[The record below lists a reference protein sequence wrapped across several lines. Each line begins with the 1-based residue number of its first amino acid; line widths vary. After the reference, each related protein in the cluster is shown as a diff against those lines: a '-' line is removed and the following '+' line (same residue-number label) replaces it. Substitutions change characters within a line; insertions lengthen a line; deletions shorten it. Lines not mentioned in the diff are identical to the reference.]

1 MVTKT
6 KTNTTINSCTPKTCT
21 CEELWSVSQQFCLER
36 MSEEVSSNTY
46 NLLDSYSVRAR
57 RIAGT
62 YARLYLEIER
72 DGNRKIGDSSKKGRF
87 YWMALGAFASK
98 TVACTLEHW
107 TLTVTKHGFVVT
119 ASDWFGQGN
128 FWLFQDIA
136 GWHHY
141 YSKFGSAVFFNC
153 IDKRN
158 TNTLVPQIKSALNK
172 ADWATDS
179 LPKINN
185 LKSNNY
191 IKKGFDEVKKFE
203 ELPSSNKVKSQ
214 RAQAQY
220 QNVLI
225 IAQHEQGKVLQPLIY
240 EQWRHTLEVDAMG
253 LAGPF
258 APAVQLIFSSS
269 CSIPQVLATG
279 ITPQRPKTVDDPN
292 YVDKYVS
299 RPDSNIVL
307 YNYKSRMKWI
317 NKAAEKFHG
326 LMQKEEQ
333 YMLDQLQT
341 MAGWYDDPDKFY
353 PFN

>member
-1 MVTKT
+1 MVTKA

-46 NLLDSYSVRAR
+46 DFVDSYSVRAR

-62 YARLYLEIER
+62 YARFYLETEKN
-72 DGNRKIGDSSKKGRF
+72 GSTSKKGRF

-107 TLTVTKHGFVVT
+107 TLTATKHGIAVT

-158 TNTLVPQIKSALNK
+158 ANTLVPQIRSALE
-172 ADWATDS
+172 AIDS

-191 IKKGFDEVKKFE
+191 IKKGFNEVKKFE
-203 ELPSSNKVKSQ
+203 EFAASKIKIV
-214 RAQAQY
+214 AQY

-240 EQWRHTLEVDAMG
+240 KQWRHKLEIDAMG
-253 LAGPF
+253 LAGGL
-258 APAVQLIFSSS
+258 APEVKLFFSST
-269 CSIPQVLATG
+269 CNVPQVTVQPKYRYRGNHATA
-279 ITPQRPKTVDDPN
+279 KDDPK
-292 YVDKYVS
+292 YDPKYDKYVS
-299 RPDSNIVL
+299 KPESDIVL
-307 YNYKSRMKWI
+307 YNYDSRMKWI
-317 NKAAEKFHG
+317 KNAAKKLHE
-326 LMQKEEQ
+326 LMQNEKS
-333 YMLDQLQT
+333 YMHSQLQA
-341 MAGWYDDPDKFY
+341 MAGWHNKADS
-353 PFN
+353 

>member
-1 MVTKT
+1 MVIKA
-6 KTNTTINSCTPKTCT
+6 KTNTTINSCTPKACT

-36 MSEEVSSNTY
+36 MSEKVSNNTY
-46 NLLDSYSVRAR
+46 NFVDSYSVRAR

-62 YARLYLEIER
+62 YARFYLETEK
-72 DGNRKIGDSSKKGRF
+72 NGDPRKKGRF

-107 TLTVTKHGFVVT
+107 TLTSTKRGIGSIVVT

-141 YSKFGSAVFFNC
+141 YSSYGSKVFFNC
-153 IDKRN
+153 MDKRN
-158 TNTLVPQIKSALNK
+158 ANTLVPEIKSALG
-172 ADWATDS
+172 ATDWAADS

-185 LKSNNY
+185 LKNNDY
-191 IKKGFDEVKKFE
+191 IKRGFNEVKKFE
-203 ELPSSNKVKSQ
+203 EIPSKNISERAKAQ
-214 RAQAQY
+214 R

-240 EQWRHTLEVDAMG
+240 EQWRHKREVDAMG
-253 LAGPF
+253 LAGGL
-258 APAVQLIFSSS
+258 APEVKLFFSNT
-269 CSIPQVLATG
+269 CNVPQVTVY
-279 ITPQRPKTVDDPN
+279 PKYRYRGSHPENKDNPK
-292 YVDKYVS
+292 YDKYVS
-299 RPDSNIVL
+299 KPESGIVL
-307 YNYKSRMKWI
+307 YDYDSRMNWI

-326 LMQKEEQ
+326 LMQKEEN

-341 MAGWYDDPDKFY
+341 MAGWYHKPDKFY

>member
-1 MVTKT
+1 MVTKA

-21 CEELWSVSQQFCLER
+21 CAELWSVSQQFCLER

-46 NLLDSYSVRAR
+46 DFVDSYSVRAR

-62 YARLYLEIER
+62 YARFYLETEKN
-72 DGNRKIGDSSKKGRF
+72 GSPNKKGRF

-107 TLTVTKHGFVVT
+107 TLTVTKHGIAVT

-141 YSKFGSAVFFNC
+141 YSKFGSKIFFHC
-153 IDKRN
+153 MEKRN
-158 TNTLVPQIKSALNK
+158 ANTLVPKIKSALDA
-172 ADWATDS
+172 ADWAADS

-185 LKSNNY
+185 LKSNEY
-191 IKKGFDEVKKFE
+191 IKKGFNEVNKFEASNNEVKKT
-203 ELPSSNKVKSQ
+203 L
-214 RAQAQY
+214 AQY

-240 EQWRHTLEVDAMG
+240 EQWRHKREIDAMG
-253 LAGPF
+253 LAGGL
-258 APAVQLIFSSS
+258 APEVKLFFSST
-269 CSIPQVLATG
+269 CNVPQVT
-279 ITPQRPKTVDDPN
+279 IQPKYRYRGNQAVTKDDPK
-292 YVDKYVS
+292 YDKYVS
-299 RPDSNIVL
+299 KPESDIVL
-307 YNYKSRMKWI
+307 YDYESRMNWI
-317 NKAAEKFHG
+317 RKAAEKFHD
-326 LMQKEEQ
+326 LMQKEEI
-333 YMLDQLQT
+333 YMLDQLHT
-341 MAGWYDDPDKFY
+341 MAGWYDKPDKFY

>member
-1 MVTKT
+1 MVTKA

-36 MSEEVSSNTY
+36 MSEKVSNNTY
-46 NLLDSYSVRAR
+46 DFVDSYSVRAR

-62 YARLYLEIER
+62 YARFYLETEKN
-72 DGNRKIGDSSKKGRF
+72 GSPNKKGRF

-107 TLTVTKHGFVVT
+107 TLTVTKHGIAVT

-141 YSKFGSAVFFNC
+141 YSKFGSKIFFHC
-153 IDKRN
+153 MEERN
-158 TNTLVPQIKSALNK
+158 ANTLVPKIKSALDA
-172 ADWATDS
+172 ADWAADS

-185 LKSNNY
+185 LKSNEY
-191 IKKGFDEVKKFE
+191 IKKGFNEVKKFE
-203 ELPSSNKVKSQ
+203 ASNNEVKKTL
-214 RAQAQY
+214 AQY

-240 EQWRHTLEVDAMG
+240 EQWRHKREIDAMG
-253 LAGPF
+253 LAGGL
-258 APAVQLIFSSS
+258 APEVKLFFSST
-269 CSIPQVLATG
+269 CNVPQVTVQPKYRYPGNHATA
-279 ITPQRPKTVDDPN
+279 KDDPK
-292 YVDKYVS
+292 YDKYVS
-299 RPDSNIVL
+299 KPESDIVL
-307 YNYKSRMKWI
+307 YGYKSRMKWI
-317 NKAAEKFHG
+317 KKAAEKFHG
-326 LMQKEEQ
+326 LMQTEES
-333 YMLDQLQT
+333 YMLSQLQT
-341 MAGWYDDPDKFY
+341 MAGWYDKPDKFY

>member
-1 MVTKT
+1 MVTKA

-21 CEELWSVSQQFCLER
+21 CAELWSVSQQFCLER

-46 NLLDSYSVRAR
+46 DFVDSYSVRAR

-62 YARLYLEIER
+62 YARFYLETEKN
-72 DGNRKIGDSSKKGRF
+72 GSPNKKGRF

-107 TLTVTKHGFVVT
+107 TLTVTKHGIAVT

-141 YSKFGSAVFFNC
+141 YNKFGSAVFFNC

-158 TNTLVPQIKSALNK
+158 ANTLVPQIKSAIDK
-172 ADWATDS
+172 ADWAADS

-191 IKKGFDEVKKFE
+191 IKRGFNEVKKFE
-203 ELPSSNKVKSQ
+203 KIPSKNTSERAIAQ
-214 RAQAQY
+214 R

-225 IAQHEQGKVLQPLIY
+225 IAQHEQHEVLQPLIY
-240 EQWRHTLEVDAMG
+240 KQKRHQLEIDAMG
-253 LAGPF
+253 LAGGL
-258 APAVQLIFSSS
+258 APEVKLFFSSN
-269 CSIPQVLATG
+269 CNVPQVTVQPKYRYRGNHATV
-279 ITPQRPKTVDDPN
+279 KDDPK
-292 YVDKYVS
+292 YDKYVS
-299 RPDSNIVL
+299 KPESDILL
-307 YNYKSRMKWI
+307 YDYESRMNWI
-317 NKAAEKFHG
+317 NNAAEKFHG
-326 LMQKEEQ
+326 LMQKEER
-333 YMLDQLQT
+333 YMLGQLQA
-341 MAGWYDDPDKFY
+341 MAGWYNKPDKFY

>member
-1 MVTKT
+1 MVTKA

-36 MSEEVSSNTY
+36 MSEKVSNNTY
-46 NLLDSYSVRAR
+46 DFVDSYSVRAR

-62 YARLYLEIER
+62 YARFYLETEKN
-72 DGNRKIGDSSKKGRF
+72 GSPNKKGRF

-107 TLTVTKHGFVVT
+107 TLTVTKHGIAVT

-141 YSKFGSAVFFNC
+141 YSKFGSKIFFHC
-153 IDKRN
+153 MEERN
-158 TNTLVPQIKSALNK
+158 ANTLVPKIKSALDA
-172 ADWATDS
+172 ADWAADS

-185 LKSNNY
+185 LKSNEY
-191 IKKGFDEVKKFE
+191 IKKGFNEVKKFE
-203 ELPSSNKVKSQ
+203 ASNNEVKKTL
-214 RAQAQY
+214 AQY

-240 EQWRHTLEVDAMG
+240 EQWRHKREIDAMG
-253 LAGPF
+253 LAGGL
-258 APAVQLIFSSS
+258 APEVKLFFSST
-269 CSIPQVLATG
+269 CNVPQVTVQPKYRYRGNHATAKND
-279 ITPQRPKTVDDPN
+279 PK
-292 YVDKYVS
+292 YDKYVS
-299 RPDSNIVL
+299 KPESDIVL
-307 YNYKSRMKWI
+307 YDYESRMNWI
-317 NKAAEKFHG
+317 RKAAEKFHD
-326 LMQKEEQ
+326 LMQKEGT
-333 YMLDQLQT
+333 YMLDQLHT
-341 MAGWYDDPDKFY
+341 MAGWYDKSDKLY

>member
-1 MVTKT
+1 MVTKA

-36 MSEEVSSNTY
+36 MSEKVSNNTY
-46 NLLDSYSVRAR
+46 DFVDSYSVRAR

-62 YARLYLEIER
+62 YARFYLETEKN
-72 DGNRKIGDSSKKGRF
+72 GSPNKKGRF

-107 TLTVTKHGFVVT
+107 TLTVTKHGIAVT

-141 YSKFGSAVFFNC
+141 YSKFGSKIFFHC
-153 IDKRN
+153 MEERN
-158 TNTLVPQIKSALNK
+158 ANTLVPKIKSALDA
-172 ADWATDS
+172 ADWAADS

-185 LKSNNY
+185 LKSNEY
-191 IKKGFDEVKKFE
+191 IKKGFNEVKKFE
-203 ELPSSNKVKSQ
+203 ASNNEVKKTL
-214 RAQAQY
+214 AQY

-240 EQWRHTLEVDAMG
+240 EQWRHKREVDAMG
-253 LAGPF
+253 LAGGL
-258 APAVQLIFSSS
+258 APEVKLFFSST
-269 CSIPQVLATG
+269 CNVPQVTVQPKYRYPGNHATA
-279 ITPQRPKTVDDPN
+279 KDDPK
-292 YVDKYVS
+292 YDKYVS
-299 RPDSNIVL
+299 KPESDIVL
-307 YNYKSRMKWI
+307 YGYKSRMKWI
-317 NKAAEKFHG
+317 KKAAEKFHG
-326 LMQKEEQ
+326 LMQTEES
-333 YMLDQLQT
+333 YMLSQLQT
-341 MAGWYDDPDKFY
+341 MAGWYDKPDKFY